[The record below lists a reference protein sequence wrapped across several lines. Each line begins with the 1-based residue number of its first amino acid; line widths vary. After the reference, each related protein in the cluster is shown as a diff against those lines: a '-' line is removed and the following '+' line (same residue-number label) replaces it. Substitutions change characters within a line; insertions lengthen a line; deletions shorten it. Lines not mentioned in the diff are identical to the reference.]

1 MSIFFSRIMRLCCLL
16 VLLSLV
22 ACGGQ
27 AVKPDDMAGEDAAV
41 SEKAAVET
49 VVAEPAKVEPSPVVE
64 VMPQKQASES
74 SIAVESIPAKDEPTM
89 AEVVTADVVTAE
101 KEAPVESA
109 PVGVAP
115 ATSMASPKSDRAL
128 ESKLDE
134 PVLAKKSATAAVSVS
149 TGPNNFVVT
158 VGIKQ
163 PGHPAYGKGHAMGF
177 LVDGVAG
184 KEIVVERGKTYTFDI
199 DTDAK
204 HDVYLSTKAIGW
216 GSAPYSAGVEGA
228 YTYKGKMTFTPG
240 KDSPDQLF
248 YACRNHPFMG
258 ATIHV
263 VDPGQTAKIKQQA
276 TPTVAV
282 GSAKA
287 APKSTV
293 TESKV
298 KQKLMFAEMMAGATG
313 AKRVMS
319 SQNDEAKQLVTKANQ
334 LVKDAR
340 KSMAG
345 ALPEALEMANQALK
359 MLSEATRLVP
369 GEEELAQLAENYKSM
384 LAEIKD
390 YQKSYRTNLK
400 SLEKKGNVDSGVKYD
415 EKMFEVKLGKAAS
428 FARQKKYVHANKLL
442 EEAQKTVTVALH
454 KMLDSKTL
462 VYDLNFETAADEY
475 AYELKRFTG
484 YEELIPIAIEAKK
497 PAAGAVKLMESFL
510 TKARK
515 RRDEAQAKAEAGD
528 YPSAIGMMLQA
539 TKTVRRALRMVGVA
553 Q

>member
-16 VLLSLV
+16 ALLSLV

-27 AVKPDDMAGEDAAV
+27 AVKQDDMAGEESAV
-41 SEKAAVET
+41 SETAAVET
-49 VVAEPAKVEPSPVVE
+49 VAAEPVKVEPSPVVE
-64 VMPQKQASES
+64 VMPQKQTSES
-74 SIAVESIPAKDEPTM
+74 SIAVESIPAKDEPEIT
-89 AEVVTADVVTAE
+89 EVVAAEAE
-101 KEAPVESA
+101 KEAPVE
-109 PVGVAP
+109 PVVVEAAP
-115 ATSMASPKSDRAL
+115 AAPMTSPKSDPAL
-128 ESKLDE
+128 ESKSDE
-134 PVLAKKSATAAVSVS
+134 PASAKKSVTASVS

-158 VGIKQ
+158 VGAKQ
-163 PGHPAYGKGHAMGF
+163 QGHPAYGKGHAMGF
-177 LVDGVAG
+177 LVNGVSG

-199 DTDAK
+199 ATDAK

-228 YTYKGKMTFTPG
+228 YTYKGQMTFTPG
-240 KDSPDQLF
+240 KDTPDQLF

-258 ATIHV
+258 ATIHIV
-263 VDPGQTAKIKQQA
+263 NPGQTANIKQQA
-276 TPTVAV
+276 TPTVGV
-282 GSAKA
+282 SSAKT

-384 LAEIKD
+384 LAEIED
-390 YQKSYRTNLK
+390 YQKSYRANLK
-400 SLEKKGNVDSGVKYD
+400 RLKKKGNVDSGIKYD
-415 EKMFEVKLGKAAS
+415 EKMFESKLVKAAS
-428 FARQKKYVHANKLL
+428 FAKQKNYVHANRLL

-515 RRDEAQAKAEAGD
+515 RRDEAQVKADAGD
-528 YPSAIGMMLQA
+528 YSSAIGMMLQA